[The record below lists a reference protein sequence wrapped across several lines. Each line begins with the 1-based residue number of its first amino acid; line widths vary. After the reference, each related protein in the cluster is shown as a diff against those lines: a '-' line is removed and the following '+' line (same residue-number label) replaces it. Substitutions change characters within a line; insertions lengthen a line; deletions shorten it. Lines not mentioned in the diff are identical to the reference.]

1 METAQQTPTPG
12 SLSWRLSSH
21 PITLL
26 TFLFFRI
33 CNVPQTSP
41 PSFSLTNIYT
51 PASLVV
57 YLLGLQLLS
66 KNFVL
71 IFIVTILLLAIDFY
85 YLKNIAGRRL
95 VGLRWWN
102 EVDSNTG
109 DGRWVFESA
118 GEEAR
123 GDQNPT
129 DKRFFWMAL
138 YVQPVLWVVLAV
150 FALIGLKFIWLTLV
164 GKYDSRPMVRGS
176 VVGIGEIGRRG
187 GIGMG

>member
-1 METAQQTPTPG
+1 MESAQQTPAPG
-12 SLSWRLSSH
+12 SLSWKLSSH

-33 CNVPQTSP
+33 CTPKSTTTTTPPPNQLTSP
-41 PSFSLTNIYT
+41 P
-51 PASLVV
+51 ASLLV

-66 KNFVL
+66 SNFVL

-102 EVDSNTG
+102 EVDSTTG

-118 GEEAR
+118 DAESRE
-123 GDQNPT
+123 QNVT

-164 GKYDSRPMVRGS
+164 GEFSDERAGDAAENKAN
-176 VVGIGEIGRRG
+176 VVQSLPLF
-187 GIGMG
+187 